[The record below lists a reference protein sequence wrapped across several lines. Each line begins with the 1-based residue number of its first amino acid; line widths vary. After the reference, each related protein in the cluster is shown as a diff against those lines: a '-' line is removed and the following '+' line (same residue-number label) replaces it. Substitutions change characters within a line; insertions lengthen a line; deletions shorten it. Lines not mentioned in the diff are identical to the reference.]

1 MDVAGIDAHWFRRK
15 TSRVPKLSHQERTRL
30 GQLLR
35 ELREAPTPIIKQ
47 ADIAQ
52 KIDCAIGTVQAIEHN
67 KHDVNPDTIE
77 QYAEVFGTTI
87 HQLLHPA
94 SPTIAP
100 SDSRYADFNHEHLE
114 IARGYM
120 RGTKAVRTAVEV
132 LVTAEP
138 YAEELAALM
147 VALQRAL
154 EHSRDTQIAYWMTT
168 LLDQGDLVKDL
179 ARRLEDDPAFKDTLA
194 ALLEDAPQKDQK

>member
-1 MDVAGIDAHWFRRK
+1 
-15 TSRVPKLSHQERTRL
+15 LSHQQRTRL

-35 ELREAPTPIIKQ
+35 ELRETPTPIIKQ
-47 ADIAQ
+47 ADIAE

-100 SDSRYADFNHEHLE
+100 SDSRFADFNHEHLE

-132 LVTAEP
+132 LVAADP
-138 YAEELAALM
+138 LAEEVAQLM
-147 VALQRAL
+147 LALQRNIQQ
-154 EHSRDTQIAYWMTT
+154 SRDTQLAYHMTV
-168 LLDQGDLVKDL
+168 LLEQGELVKDL
-179 ARRLEDDPAFKDTLA
+179 ARRLEDDLTFLGKLVT
-194 ALLEDAPQKDQK
+194 LLEDDPTKGQK